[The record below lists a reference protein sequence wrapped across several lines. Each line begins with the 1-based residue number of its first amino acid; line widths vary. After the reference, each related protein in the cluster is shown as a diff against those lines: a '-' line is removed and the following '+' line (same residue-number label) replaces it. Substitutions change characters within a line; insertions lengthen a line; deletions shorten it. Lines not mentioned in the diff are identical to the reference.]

1 MGECGKWLLVSA
13 TSGSTLVTD
22 DDDDDDDSMLTLPVM
37 GRRSVVLFFTA
48 VDWF

>member
-13 TSGSTLVTD
+13 TSGSTLVT